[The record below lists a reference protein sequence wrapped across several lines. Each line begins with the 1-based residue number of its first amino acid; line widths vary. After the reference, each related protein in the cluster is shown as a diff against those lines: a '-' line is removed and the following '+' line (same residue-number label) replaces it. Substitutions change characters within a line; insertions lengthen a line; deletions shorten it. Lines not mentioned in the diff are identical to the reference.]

1 MHPVTRVWHILV
13 LPVKL
18 LLALVTYQPLAL
30 ALPQGGVVTQ
40 GAAVIQQ
47 ESPTKLNIH
56 QSSDRAIINW
66 HSFSIGAP
74 EWVNFQQPS
83 STSATLN
90 RVTGNTPSSI
100 AGKLTANGQI
110 FLINPNGI
118 AFLPTA
124 QVDVAGL
131 VASTLNI
138 KDSDFMRGVW
148 RFEQMPGKPP
158 ASVTNE
164 GLITVKEAGFAALV
178 APAVQNSGVISARLG
193 KVVLASGTT
202 VSLDFYG
209 DGLLSVTVDPQ
220 LAGQITD
227 IYGNKLS
234 SLINNQGIIT
244 APGGMVTLSAQ
255 AAGQIVDRVINTG
268 GIIEAKYAENRNG
281 VIVLSG
287 GSKGIVAVNGVL
299 DVSGEK
305 GGKVQITGE
314 NVGLFGSAK
323 VDASGDKAG
332 GLVLLGG
339 DYLGGRA
346 DKQRI
351 DPSLN
356 AQNTYVSSGSVI
368 HADAKVTGDGGE
380 VIVWADNFT
389 RFDGT
394 ITARGDNGGFVETSG
409 KNILQVGDSAR
420 VDTTGRTGKTG
431 TWLLDPLDLTIMP
444 VGGLPP
450 GINVTAGSPFTP
462 TAPGSILWDAT
473 INNALQTNNVV
484 VTTVATP
491 DSGNGD
497 IIFASG
503 ADVNWSTANTLT
515 VQAARR
521 IVMQPGSKITNTK
534 TGTFDAV
541 IFQSNVDN
549 ITGNFSGIELN
560 SSTISTQGGNI
571 QLIGKG
577 GNMGSNNYGIYQHSG
592 TKVTSATGNITYEG
606 TGGNGGLD
614 NYGVLL
620 QDTNTKISSGSGAIS
635 ITGIGKGSS
644 INNHG
649 IWQKGGAQVQTT
661 SGDITY
667 IGTAGNG
674 VNSNHGVRLQ
684 GADTKIISDTGT
696 ITIIGNGQ
704 GSGNGNYGI
713 FQQQGAQVKTT
724 SGNIIY
730 TGTGANAGST
740 NIGVF
745 LSSQDTVISSD
756 TGEIKITGIGQ
767 GSGNFNYGILQ
778 QNKAQV
784 FTTTNLSGKGNIT
797 YEGTGGNGTDTNL
810 GVLLFGIDTK
820 IITDAGAIKIT
831 GTGQGSTEFNY
842 GIAQQQGAQ
851 VISTSGNITYT
862 GNGGNGTNYNYG
874 IYFTGTDTQTK
885 SDTGTISII
894 GQGNGSGFKNYGI
907 FQKNQAQVITTVG
920 NITYQ
925 GTGGS
930 GTSDN
935 YGVLL
940 QDANTKI
947 TSSSGAISI
956 TGNGKGTGD
965 ANYGIWQKDQAQV
978 STTSGT
984 ITYEGTGGNGAN
996 FNHGVYLT
1004 GLNTAITSNSGAI
1017 EIKGKGQGSSL
1028 INYGIWQNDQ
1038 AQVNTISGNI
1048 TYKGTGGNG
1057 TISNEGVRLEGTN
1070 TKITSNTGAIEVTGI
1085 GGGSLGNGNFGIHQL
1100 NGAEVQTTSGN
1111 ITYDGKGA
1119 DAGST
1124 NHGVVLAGANTK
1136 ITSDTGAISI
1146 TGQGQGNGNSNFGIY
1161 QYNGAQV
1168 STTTNISGK
1177 GNITYT
1183 GTGGNGAG
1191 GFNYGVNLLGSSTK
1205 ISTDAG
1211 EIKITGKGQG
1221 TGSGNIGIYQV
1232 IDTEVSSKAGDI
1244 IYIGKGANSAPAI
1257 ATAVGTNLIGNGTTG
1272 EIRLISNGGNINL
1285 DNVTIQSNG
1294 EDVIIV
1300 SDHTVRQN
1308 SASKIL
1314 ANGLALKGSGIGA
1327 NYILNAPNNDVNFF
1341 AANVIGGVTYQD
1353 VNTLTLDTVTSTA
1366 LALTV
1371 TGFTTGNGDGIIRTG
1386 NTLTLNKATN
1396 LGTGNLTL
1404 KSGGGVT
1411 QNANGQIIAK
1421 GLGLQGSSNFILNN
1435 SNNNIDVFAAQVTGD
1450 VSLVNSDTVTVN
1462 KVTSTVTLDTLT
1474 TTAVTATGTIF
1485 IQTKTGNIVLNESV
1499 SSSSGNITLVA
1510 EDNFINNVGAGAL
1523 SAPNGKWL
1531 VYATSPA
1538 GNVNGW
1544 PVLGGSEQFNT
1555 TYPQPPL
1562 FTGNGF
1568 LYKVGLPIPD
1578 VNLTQPITFS
1588 FNEQGWFD
1596 FGSREITVFLE
1607 TLLCVT
1613 VPVNQ
1618 EEEEAQTFTLFQPA
1632 TEAPFRSRFETYE
1645 TYWWPGKFP
1654 ECKGQIDGLSSR

>member
-1 MHPVTRVWHILV
+1 
-13 LPVKL
+13 
-18 LLALVTYQPLAL
+18 
-30 ALPQGGVVTQ
+30 
-40 GAAVIQQ
+40 
-47 ESPTKLNIH
+47 
-56 QSSDRAIINW
+56 
-66 HSFSIGAP
+66 
-74 EWVNFQQPS
+74 
-83 STSATLN
+83 
-90 RVTGNTPSSI
+90 
-100 AGKLTANGQI
+100 
-110 FLINPNGI
+110 
-118 AFLPTA
+118 
-124 QVDVAGL
+124 
-131 VASTLNI
+131 
-138 KDSDFMRGVW
+138 
-148 RFEQMPGKPP
+148 
-158 ASVTNE
+158 
-164 GLITVKEAGFAALV
+164 
-178 APAVQNSGVISARLG
+178 
-193 KVVLASGTT
+193 
-202 VSLDFYG
+202 
-209 DGLLSVTVDPQ
+209 
-220 LAGQITD
+220 
-227 IYGNKLS
+227 
-234 SLINNQGIIT
+234 
-244 APGGMVTLSAQ
+244 
-255 AAGQIVDRVINTG
+255 
-268 GIIEAKYAENRNG
+268 
-281 VIVLSG
+281 
-287 GSKGIVAVNGVL
+287 
-299 DVSGEK
+299 
-305 GGKVQITGE
+305 
-314 NVGLFGSAK
+314 
-323 VDASGDKAG
+323 
-332 GLVLLGG
+332 
-339 DYLGGRA
+339 
-346 DKQRI
+346 
-351 DPSLN
+351 
-356 AQNTYVSSGSVI
+356 
-368 HADAKVTGDGGE
+368 
-380 VIVWADNFT
+380 
-389 RFDGT
+389 
-394 ITARGDNGGFVETSG
+394 
-409 KNILQVGDSAR
+409 
-420 VDTTGRTGKTG
+420 
-431 TWLLDPLDLTIMP
+431 
-444 VGGLPP
+444 
-450 GINVTAGSPFTP
+450 
-462 TAPGSILWDAT
+462 
-473 INNALQTNNVV
+473 
-484 VTTVATP
+484 
-491 DSGNGD
+491 
-497 IIFASG
+497 
-503 ADVNWSTANTLT
+503 
-515 VQAARR
+515 
-521 IVMQPGSKITNTK
+521 MQPGSKITITK
-534 TGTFDAV
+534 TGTLDAV

-549 ITGNFSGIELN
+549 ITGNFSGIELK
-560 SSTISTQGGNI
+560 SSTISTQCGNI

-592 TKVTSATGNITYEG
+592 TQVTSATGN
-606 TGGNGGLD
+606 
-614 NYGVLL
+614 
-620 QDTNTKISSGSGAIS
+620 
-635 ITGIGKGSS
+635 
-644 INNHG
+644 
-649 IWQKGGAQVQTT
+649 
-661 SGDITY
+661 
-667 IGTAGNG
+667 
-674 VNSNHGVRLQ
+674 
-684 GADTKIISDTGT
+684 
-696 ITIIGNGQ
+696 
-704 GSGNGNYGI
+704 
-713 FQQQGAQVKTT
+713 
-724 SGNIIY
+724 
-730 TGTGANAGST
+730 
-740 NIGVF
+740 
-745 LSSQDTVISSD
+745 
-756 TGEIKITGIGQ
+756 
-767 GSGNFNYGILQ
+767 
-778 QNKAQV
+778 
-784 FTTTNLSGKGNIT
+784 
-797 YEGTGGNGTDTNL
+797 
-810 GVLLFGIDTK
+810 
-820 IITDAGAIKIT
+820 
-831 GTGQGSTEFNY
+831 
-842 GIAQQQGAQ
+842 
-851 VISTSGNITYT
+851 
-862 GNGGNGTNYNYG
+862 
-874 IYFTGTDTQTK
+874 
-885 SDTGTISII
+885 
-894 GQGNGSGFKNYGI
+894 
-907 FQKNQAQVITTVG
+907 
-920 NITYQ
+920 
-925 GTGGS
+925 
-930 GTSDN
+930 
-935 YGVLL
+935 
-940 QDANTKI
+940 
-947 TSSSGAISI
+947 
-956 TGNGKGTGD
+956 
-965 ANYGIWQKDQAQV
+965 
-978 STTSGT
+978 

-1028 INYGIWQNDQ
+1028 RNYGIWQNDQ

-1183 GTGGNGAG
+1183 GTGGDGAG
-1191 GFNYGVNLLGSSTK
+1191 GFNYGVNLLGSNTK
-1205 ISTDAG
+1205 ISTDVG
-1211 EIKITGKGQG
+1211 EIKIVGTGKG
-1221 TGSGNIGIYQV
+1221 TGSSNIGIYQV

-1300 SDHTVRQN
+1300 SNNTVRQN

-1353 VNTLTLDTVTSTA
+1353 VNALTLDTVTSTA

-1421 GLGLQGSSNFILNN
+1421 GLGLQGSSNFILDN

-1450 VSLVNSDTVTVN
+1450 VSLVNSDTVLVN
-1462 KVTSTVTLDTLT
+1462 TVTSTVTSDTLT

-1485 IQTKTGNIVLNESV
+1485 IQTKTGNIVLNKSV
-1499 SSSSGNITLVA
+1499 SSDSGNITLVA

-1596 FGSREITVFLE
+1596 FGSREITVFQE

-1618 EEEEAQTFTLFQPA
+1618 EEEETQTFSLFQLA
-1632 TEAPFRSRFETYE
+1632 TEALFPSRFETYE